1 MNRRTKFNFKSKHLL
16 IVALILLIALVIV
29 SFISPNKVSPVKSAI
44 GNVISP
50 MQRGIN
56 SVGKSVFDRWEKL
69 QNISD
74 LMEENELLR
83 EQVNTLSYENKLLLQ
98 DKYELDRLRDL
109 FELDEKY
116 AQYPKVAARVI
127 AADPNNWFTVFTIDK
142 GTDDGISVDMNV
154 MAGNGLVGIVEEVG
168 TKWAKVR
175 TIIDDQSNVSGMF
188 LKTSDTCIVEGDLE
202 LMEQGVIRVE
212 EINRDAKVEEGYEVV
227 TSHIS
232 DKYLQ
237 GILIGYVK
245 EITLDPNNLTK
256 SAYLVPVV
264 NFEHLEEVLIIT
276 ELKEKI
282 DKPVEE

>member
-29 SFISPNKVSPVKSAI
+29 SFISPNKVSRVKSAI

-168 TKWAKVR
+168 TNWAKVR

>member
-16 IVALILLIALVIV
+16 IVALILLIVLVIV

-168 TKWAKVR
+168 TNWAKVR

>member
-154 MAGNGLVGIVEEVG
+154 MAGNGLVGIVEEDR
-168 TKWAKVR
+168 K
-175 TIIDDQSNVSGMF
+175 S
-188 LKTSDTCIVEGDLE
+188 
-202 LMEQGVIRVE
+202 
-212 EINRDAKVEEGYEVV
+212 VV
-227 TSHIS
+227 
-232 DKYLQ
+232 
-237 GILIGYVK
+237 
-245 EITLDPNNLTK
+245 
-256 SAYLVPVV
+256 
-264 NFEHLEEVLIIT
+264 
-276 ELKEKI
+276 
-282 DKPVEE
+282 